1 MSETSPIQQADKI
14 KIARNEAFINQA
26 VQAQPH
32 LNTSTVDPQQMVEI
46 VHDADAMHG
55 WKTHPVQSVSTLSQQ
70 HYGKGDEFI
79 LDFGTHQ
86 VGYLSF
92 SVRPVGSPPDAP
104 LHLKL
109 TFGEMPVE
117 VAEPFSNYTGWI
129 SSSWLQEETLYI
141 DVLPG
146 VIELPRRYSFRYVKF
161 EIKDTSMKYRVAFD
175 DIQIQAVTS
184 ADASHLVPLEHADPL
199 LRDIDQVSIRTLQ
212 NCMQEVFEDGPKRDR
227 RLWLGDLRLQALAN
241 YETFGNNELVK
252 RCLYLFAGVPDDRGQ
267 VAANLFI
274 TPSLIPDDTYLFDY
288 SLLFTVSLYDYFEAT
303 RDSSTLQELWPTAYR
318 QVELALERLNEQHLP
333 PHTDEWW
340 SFIDWHEQLDKQA
353 PSQAI
358 LIYTLKRAIRLAEQV
373 DPDKL
378 PFLNQRLED
387 VTTATLAQLWDEKQ
401 GFFVSGP
408 NRQISWA
415 GQIWMALA
423 EVLDAEQNAALMQR
437 LLSEQPDIGLTTP
450 YMHHYLVEALLITGD
465 RDGAV
470 KHLKSY
476 WGGML
481 RDGAD
486 TFWELYDPHNKAFSP
501 YGSYLINS
509 YCHAWSCTPTYLIRK
524 YKL

>member
-1 MSETSPIQQADKI
+1 M
-14 KIARNEAFINQA
+14 
-26 VQAQPH
+26 
-32 LNTSTVDPQQMVEI
+32 NTSTAPPQQMVEI
-46 VHDADAMHG
+46 VHNADAMHG

-92 SVRPVGSPPDAP
+92 SVRPVGSPPDAS

-146 VIELPRRYSFRYVKF
+146 AIQLPRRYSFRYVKF

-288 SLLFTVSLYDYFEAT
+288 SLLFTVS
-303 RDSSTLQELWPTAYR
+303 
-318 QVELALERLNEQHLP
+318 
-333 PHTDEWW
+333 
-340 SFIDWHEQLDKQA
+340 
-353 PSQAI
+353 
-358 LIYTLKRAIRLAEQV
+358 
-373 DPDKL
+373 
-378 PFLNQRLED
+378 
-387 VTTATLAQLWDEKQ
+387 
-401 GFFVSGP
+401 
-408 NRQISWA
+408 
-415 GQIWMALA
+415 
-423 EVLDAEQNAALMQR
+423 
-437 LLSEQPDIGLTTP
+437 
-450 YMHHYLVEALLITGD
+450 
-465 RDGAV
+465 
-470 KHLKSY
+470 
-476 WGGML
+476 
-481 RDGAD
+481 
-486 TFWELYDPHNKAFSP
+486 
-501 YGSYLINS
+501 
-509 YCHAWSCTPTYLIRK
+509 
-524 YKL
+524 